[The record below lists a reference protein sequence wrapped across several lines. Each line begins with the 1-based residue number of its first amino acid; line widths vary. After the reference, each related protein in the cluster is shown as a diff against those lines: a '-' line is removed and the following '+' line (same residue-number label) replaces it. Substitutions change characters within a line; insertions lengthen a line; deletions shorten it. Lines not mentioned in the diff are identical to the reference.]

1 MQSVSNPLRGSA
13 VIQLRARDAS
23 SFSTEDQDGIRA
35 RREEPRPPRRRREK
49 VFHKA
54 YRAAV
59 RASQEDKGTWQKE
72 SREVYRKL
80 GDAAVALEDE
90 PENDDLNQHF
100 LDQFA
105 DHDVFQTALQGGAPF
120 SRRLRELSQRHDVD
134 IDGNDEE
141 SDGEWFDDDD
151 ADNWPHHY
159 EEGDDWQFDDAG
171 QPAPR
176 EAEAAAKLSPQHA
189 AESSPAPKPNKRGKK
204 SAPGD
209 ADADKRP
216 RRRLRRHEQGADDD
230 RSQVDDAGQPAPQ
243 RAAESSPAPKPNKRG
258 EKPAPS
264 ERPKR
269 RKAWDPLE
277 MADAAPDLSPRVEEP
292 PPAPKPNKRGKPA
305 READAAAEL
314 SPQHAAESSPAP
326 KPNKRGKK
334 SAPGDADADKR
345 PRRRLRRHEQG
356 ADDDRSQVDDAGQP
370 APREAEAAAES
381 SPAPKP
387 NKRGEKP
394 APSERPKRR
403 KAWDPLE
410 MADAAPDLS
419 PQRAAEP
426 SPAPKPNK
434 RGDKPAPSERP
445 KRSKAWFPAAMNH
458 YHRFEPKG
466 GLQHFTNNLGTSP
479 ATASTK
485 NLLDAISKH

>member
-35 RREEPRPPRRRREK
+35 RREEPRPPRRRRER
-49 VFHKA
+49 VFNKA

-80 GDAAVALEDE
+80 GDATVALEDE

-141 SDGEWFDDDD
+141 SDGEWFDDD

-204 SAPGD
+204 PAPGD

-216 RRRLRRHEQGADDD
+216 RRRLRRHEQGSDDD
-230 RSQVDDAGQPAPQ
+230 RSQVDDAGQPAP
-243 RAAESSPAPKPNKRG
+243 REAEAAAQSSPAPKPNKRG

-292 PPAPKPNKRGKPA
+292 PPAPKPNKRG
-305 READAAAEL
+305 E
-314 SPQHAAESSPAP
+314 
-326 KPNKRGKK
+326 
-334 SAPGDADADKR
+334 
-345 PRRRLRRHEQG
+345 
-356 ADDDRSQVDDAGQP
+356 
-370 APREAEAAAES
+370 
-381 SPAPKP
+381 
-387 NKRGEKP
+387 
-394 APSERPKRR
+394 
-403 KAWDPLE
+403 
-410 MADAAPDLS
+410 
-419 PQRAAEP
+419 
-426 SPAPKPNK
+426 
-434 RGDKPAPSERP
+434 KPAPSERP